1 MCDVLLCQLTCFC
14 EHSTFTIKNDDGA
27 TAETS
32 TLQIQ
37 TRIMISSK
45 NILQNITIKHWTIWQ
60 QLWVMAVRTASVI
73 GYLQIMITC
82 KMYQLTISVVDFAAS
97 NKVRISTP
105 SAASSKRQ
113 RGITVTNN
121 TGIVLRLF
129 DGVLF

>member
-1 MCDVLLCQLTCFC
+1 
-14 EHSTFTIKNDDGA
+14 
-27 TAETS
+27 
-32 TLQIQ
+32 
-37 TRIMISSK
+37 MISSK

-121 TGIVLRLF
+121 TRIVLRLF